1 MDQLQQFKNQLII
14 VLKMTLLALLFA
26 IPVKTLANP
35 GKAYLFAYTKNENRS
50 RNGLHFAWST
60 DKVNW
65 HKIGPEHGFLFSDYG
80 RWGSQK
86 RLVQPFLFQDTNG
99 LWHAIWSV
107 NESDTA
113 FAHAASED
121 LVHWKRQS
129 YPMPSNGSNVLEPV
143 VFMKDDQYVIQYK
156 SDNNGSTE
164 YFQITTSDF
173 KSYSKPQKID
183 KIQTLKTEVVIGNE
197 TLTGTLHQVDWKVIQ
212 GLIDAKDLSKYKQ
225 SLHAETTAE
234 DATRFD
240 GLESVSVAV
249 KVQPE
254 QKKQISDKLMGIFFE
269 DINYAADGGLYAE
282 LIQNRDFE
290 YHPSDKQYRDKNWNH
305 FFAWTSKN
313 IESKLDSVNP
323 IHENNKYYLILNN
336 GESLTNEGFDA
347 IPLKADE
354 KYNFS
359 ISAKT
364 YGNSNKLLVQ
374 LVDDAGK
381 VYDEVNIKVNAS
393 SWKKYQKSFKIKETV
408 ADAKLVI
415 TPQNSSKV
423 AVDMVSLFPENT
435 FHNHKNGLRKDLA
448 QVIADLH
455 PQFVR
460 FPGGCVAHGD
470 GVDNI
475 YDWKSTIGP
484 LETRK
489 PNRNLWNYHQT
500 VGLGYYEYFQF
511 CEDINAAP
519 VPVIAAGVPCQN
531 SGTGGAG
538 QQCGIPMEEMDAY
551 IQDILDLIEWANGD
565 AATEWGKKRAAAGHP
580 KPFNL
585 KYIGIGNEDLI
596 TDVFE
601 ERFTMIFNAIQEK
614 HPEIT
619 VIGTVGPFYEGTDY
633 DEGWEIA
640 NRLAVPMVDE
650 HYYVPPGW
658 FIYNQD
664 YYDAYDRNNAKVYLG
679 EYASHL
685 PGRPSNIETALSEA
699 LYLAAVERNGDIV
712 EMTSYAPLLAKEHH
726 TQWTPDLIYF
736 NNTEVK
742 PTTDY
747 YVQQL
752 YGQNAGTIY
761 YNSKVLVDTDDDKVQ
776 KRIGVSVVEDEKD
789 DAIIVK
795 YINML
800 PVSVNV
806 TTNLGTLITSE
817 TTAEK
822 TVFSGKPDAK
832 EASLQT
838 EKIKTTANQNME
850 LAPYSFTVIRI
861 NKTNK

>member
-1 MDQLQQFKNQLII
+1 MKYHQYLVSILRKFS
-14 VLKMTLLALLFA
+14 LLLLWCCYLVPLCVQA
-26 IPVKTLANP
+26 DP
-35 GKAYLFAYTKNENRS
+35 GKAYLFAYTKHEEKS
-50 RNGLHFAWST
+50 RNGLYFAWST
-60 DKVNW
+60 DQVHW
-65 HKIGPEHGFLFSDYG
+65 YKIGPEHGFLYSDYG
-80 RWGSQK
+80 SWGSQK
-86 RLVQPFLFQDTNG
+86 RLVQPFLIQDKAG
-99 LWHAIWSV
+99 LWHAIWSL
-107 NESDTA
+107 NEKDNV

-121 LVHWKRQS
+121 LVNWKRQS

-143 VFMKDDQYVIQYK
+143 VFMEGDQYVIQYK

-173 KSYSKPQKID
+173 KKYSKPSKIEKSKD
-183 KIQTLKTEVVIGNE
+183 LKTTIRIGDE
-197 TLTGTLHQVDWKVIQ
+197 TLNGTLQVVEWDVVQ
-212 GLIDAKDLSKYKQ
+212 TLIDARNLSVYKQ
-225 SLHAETTAE
+225 ELYSQTTAE
-234 DATRFD
+234 DPVRFKD
-240 GLESVSVAV
+240 LETVSVAV
-249 KVQPE
+249 KVTDRS
-254 QKKQISDKLMGIFFE
+254 KQISDKLMGIFFE

-290 YHPSDKQYRDKNWNH
+290 YHPSDVQYRDENWNH
-305 FFAWTSKN
+305 FFAWSSKN

-323 IHENNKYYLILNN
+323 IHENNKYYLVLNN
-336 GESLTNEGFDA
+336 GESLTNDGFDA
-347 IPLKADE
+347 IPLKAAE
-354 KYNFS
+354 KYKFS
-359 ISAKT
+359 IFAKT
-364 YGNSNKLLVQ
+364 YGNSNTLLVQ

-381 VYDEVNIKVNAS
+381 VYDEVKIKVNAS
-393 SWKKYQKSFKIKETV
+393 SWKKYQKTFKIKETV
-408 ADAKLVI
+408 TDAKLVI

-435 FHNHKNGLRKDLA
+435 FHGHENGLRKDLA

-470 GVDNI
+470 GIDNI

-484 LETRK
+484 LEARK

-565 AATEWGKKRAAAGHP
+565 ASTEWGKKRAAAGHP

-601 ERFTMIFNAIQEK
+601 ERFTMIFKALQEK

-619 VIGTVGPFYEGTDY
+619 VIGTVGPFYDGTDY
-633 DEGWEIA
+633 VEGWEIA
-640 NRLAVPMVDE
+640 NRLGVPMVDE

-658 FIYNQD
+658 FIHNQD

-685 PGRPSNIETALSEA
+685 PGRPSTIETALSEA
-699 LYLAAVERNGDIV
+699 LYLASVERNGDV
-712 EMTSYAPLLAKEHH
+712 VAMTSYAPLLAKEHH
-726 TQWTPDLIYF
+726 TQWRPDLIYF

-752 YGQNAGTIY
+752 YGQNAGTLY
-761 YNSKVLVDTDDDKVQ
+761 FDSEVTVDNSNLDVQ
-776 KRIGVSVVEDEKD
+776 KRIAVSVVKDEKEGD
-789 DAIIVK
+789 YIVK
-795 YINML
+795 YVNML

-806 TTNLGTLITSE
+806 TTDLSVFITTE

-838 EKIKTTANQNME
+838 ENIKTTANQDME

-861 NKTNK
+861 HQTKK